1 MNISVNT
8 PYPGTETFL
17 EQGHKLS
24 TRDYRLFDIQHAV
37 MPTRLPLE
45 RFYAELVKTQQVLN
59 MKHLGLSALKD
70 TAVLAAKLLARGQTN
85 FVKMLWR
92 FNSVFNPQRQ
102 IADHRQPVRYQMRLP
117 PPPKPDTARRP
128 RDLYVLRP
136 TPVRGAA
143 SG

>member
-1 MNISVNT
+1 
-8 PYPGTETFL
+8 
-17 EQGHKLS
+17 
-24 TRDYRLFDIQHAV
+24 
-37 MPTRLPLE
+37 
-45 RFYAELVKTQQVLN
+45 

-85 FVKMLWR
+85 FVRMLWR

-102 IADHRQPVRYQMRLP
+102 IADHRRPVRYQMRLP
-117 PPPKPDTARRP
+117 PPPKLDAARRP

-136 TPVRGAA
+136 TPARGAA

>member
-1 MNISVNT
+1 
-8 PYPGTETFL
+8 
-17 EQGHKLS
+17 
-24 TRDYRLFDIQHAV
+24 
-37 MPTRLPLE
+37 
-45 RFYAELVKTQQVLN
+45 

-85 FVKMLWR
+85 FVRMLWR

-117 PPPKPDTARRP
+117 PPPAPAAPRRP

-136 TPVRGAA
+136 APTRSAA
-143 SG
+143 PG